1 MLGVKKQPALTPYP
15 GYPRLVYVGD
25 VPVEASHHGSALL
38 HRLLCNRSGDTLR
51 VVEGSPWQ
59 SQPERRI
66 SGIEYRLLR
75 VAQPRLH
82 NSRLSRFYATWL
94 TAVAHFRT
102 AALSRALEGFN
113 PEAVLTVVHGYSW
126 ITAAHYAR
134 RAGLP
139 LHLICHDDW
148 PRTSTLHP
156 SMSSW
161 LDRKLRRTY
170 RQAASRLCVSPTMR
184 AFYRD
189 RFGVDGE
196 VLYPSRAVDC
206 PVFDEPAERLSRPG
220 RDLTFAFA
228 GTFYEESISGLKQ
241 LSAPVAAI
249 GGRILAFGPISETD
263 FARVGLDRMPIERG
277 GLLKSADLIR
287 RLRSEAD
294 VMYLPTDFGESGRTA
309 VEANFPSKLTDYTA
323 TGLPILIHGPPW
335 GSAVRWA
342 AENPGVAEVVQKPD
356 DSCLA
361 AAVNR
366 LANSPELRLRL
377 ARRALDVGKVY
388 FSYAA
393 AQAAF
398 DNALLRGC
406 PVTAQD

>member
-1 MLGVKKQPALTPYP
+1 MAA
-15 GYPRLVYVGD
+15 RLAYFGD

-38 HRLLCNRSGDTLR
+38 YRLLCNRGANTLR
-51 VVEGSPWQ
+51 VVEGIPWR

-66 SGIEYRLLR
+66 PGVEYRSLR

-82 NSRLSRFYATWL
+82 NSRLSPFYATWL
-94 TAVAHFRT
+94 TAIAPFRT

-156 SMSSW
+156 SMTGW
-161 LDRKLRRTY
+161 LDRKLRRIY
-170 RQAASRLCVSPTMR
+170 RQAISRLCVSPTMR
-184 AFYRD
+184 AIYRD

-196 VLYPSRAVDC
+196 VLYPSRAADC
-206 PVFDEPAERLSRPG
+206 PVFGEPAERLSRPG
-220 RDLTFAFA
+220 RDLTIAFA

-241 LSAPVAAI
+241 LAAPVAAM
-249 GGRILAFGPISETD
+249 GGRILAFGPISKAD
-263 FARVGLDRMPIERG
+263 FERVGLNQKPIEHG

-287 RLRSEAD
+287 HLRSVAD
-294 VMYLPTDFGESGRTA
+294 VMYLPMDFGETGRTA

-342 AENPGVAEVVQKPD
+342 AENPGVAEVVQKQD
-356 DSCLA
+356 DSSLA

-366 LANSPELRLRL
+366 LADSSELRLRF
-377 ARRALDVGKVY
+377 ARRALDVGKLY
-388 FSYAA
+388 FSYTA
-393 AQAAF
+393 AQTAF
-398 DNALLRGC
+398 DNALLRGR
-406 PVTAQD
+406 PVAAQDLAGPDGPQCPI